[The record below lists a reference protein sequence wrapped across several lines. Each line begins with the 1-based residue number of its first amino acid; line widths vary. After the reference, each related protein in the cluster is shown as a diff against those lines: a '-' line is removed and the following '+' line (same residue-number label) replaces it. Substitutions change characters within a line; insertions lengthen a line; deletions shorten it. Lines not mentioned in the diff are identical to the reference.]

1 MNEHK
6 RRSEAAQAEI
16 KKFLT
21 ALSAGQAAPVDRFNR
36 KIEVGQKILLS
47 TPVDLVFDV
56 VGIAPVLDP
65 QAPPGLINVQVTVT
79 VPITCQ
85 ANRPAQNVVII
96 GEGQPQAAAD
106 PVKERTDHVEVS
118 RPTLVL
124 TDQDRGPEAESPADV
139 QADGADPD
147 PSPDPRD

>member
-1 MNEHK
+1 MNEQK
-6 RRSEAAQAEI
+6 RRNEAAQAEI

-79 VPITCQ
+79 IPITCQ

-96 GEGQPQAAAD
+96 GETQPSAD
-106 PVKERTDHVEVS
+106 PTKEPTDHVEVS

-139 QADGADPD
+139 QADRPDPD